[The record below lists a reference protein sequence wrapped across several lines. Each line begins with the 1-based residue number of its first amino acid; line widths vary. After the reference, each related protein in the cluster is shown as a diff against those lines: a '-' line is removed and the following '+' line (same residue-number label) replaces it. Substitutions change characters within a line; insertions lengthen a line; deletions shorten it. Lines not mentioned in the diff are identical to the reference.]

1 MAIREVIAWRIPY
14 NPSWLDR
21 HEIEDG
27 VCLVCLP
34 TGERIWAIA
43 RDCET
48 EVLYEPIYVTLVDEE
63 PPIWLGDEPNW
74 DAQVGDQVPLQE
86 ALPHAVQ
93 IRALSDG
100 NSWVAV
106 SATPHL
112 ALIETEEDTNTAGI
126 CIAYSLPGAELV
138 PSWGRPN
145 VCDALPNMMRH
156 IYEKRGTSR
165 QPQFF
170 IWS

>member
-1 MAIREVIAWRIPY
+1 MVVKDVIAWRIPY

-21 HEIEDG
+21 HEVEDG
-27 VCLVCLP
+27 VCLVRLP

-48 EVLYEPIYVTLVDEE
+48 EVLFEPVYVTLVDEE

-74 DAQVGDQVPLQE
+74 DAQVGDQVLLE
-86 ALPHAVQ
+86 EELPHAVQ
-93 IRALSDG
+93 IRVLGDL
-100 NSWVAV
+100 NNWVEVGAK
-106 SATPHL
+106 PHL
-112 ALIETEEDTNTAGI
+112 ALVETEEDTDAAGI
-126 CIAYSLPGAELV
+126 CVAYSLPEAERV
-138 PSWGRPN
+138 DSWGRPN
-145 VCDALPNMMRH
+145 VCDALPHMMRH
-156 IYEKRGTSR
+156 IYSEDGTSR